1 MTTEPT
7 HVSLLR
13 AGDEFQAQT
22 IAMAL
27 REIGIDAVV
36 IPRAANDA
44 LPGIARQDAAD
55 GVTILV
61 PRHQVE
67 ISRRFLQQQAS
78 ELQNLNW
85 DEVDVGE
92 REDRTPLHPHG
103 RTPLLARLGGA
114 VGLIIVALVVLLAL
128 MAILLLPW
136 R

>member
-92 REDRTPLHPHG
+92 REDRTPLHPPG

-114 VGLIIVALVVLLAL
+114 VGLIIVALVLLLAL